1 MTLQQ
6 NAPPR
11 GGDPREYFDCEVD
24 YFAEEL
30 QAQRT
35 HPPTPEPTP
44 TPELTLTQ
52 E

>member
-6 NAPPR
+6 NAPVRER

-30 QAQRT
+30 QAQDDYS
-35 HPPTPEPTP
+35 PTPEPTP
-44 TPELTLTQ
+44 EPTLTQ